1 MVYCRLVHHRTGEH
15 SRQLRF
21 FEFYKLDVAWVC
33 IQIWYHQILLS
44 NNLLQPNLWGSYR
57 TNISANSI
65 SAGCDLTALFPRFV
79 VRVICYPE
87 TLDFISYIEPRTFD
101 AVVILLQLLD

>member
-1 MVYCRLVHHRTGEH
+1 MNLLPSCSLGVYSNLV
-15 SRQLRF
+15 
-21 FEFYKLDVAWVC
+21 
-33 IQIWYHQILLS
+33 LLS
-44 NNLLQPNLWGSYR
+44 NNLSKLNLWGSYR

-79 VRVICYPE
+79 VRDICYPE
-87 TLDFISYIEPRTFD
+87 TLDSISYIEPRTFD